1 MPQPLVSNPYKGIY
15 LSINHVPYCRH
26 NEPAVKFTSHKLET
40 YNKVFWKCNRMADS
54 CRGWIWE
61 EDLLTP
67 VRERPPQAI
76 EGAKQEPLFLTRRWT
91 TAEYAPPEPSQSK
104 SETPSSQETMI
115 ELPTTPKR
123 VYKNLEMCG
132 AAPPTPPPTQNKR
145 KREGSSQARGRS
157 TKRAR
162 SQTVNSDAD
171 NAESTDEQSAS
182 ELSLLRTNARLSSLI
197 CTLEEEARRVDK
209 AKDKKIAS
217 LMKQNKMLIE
227 EVKSL
232 IARAGELEEDQSD
245 EE

>member
-1 MPQPLVSNPYKGIY
+1 MDGVSYSILLIEIMCLSRGLV
-15 LSINHVPYCRH
+15 
-26 NEPAVKFTSHKLET
+26 
-40 YNKVFWKCNRMADS
+40 W
-54 CRGWIWE
+54 

-123 VYKNLEMCG
+123 VYKNLEMGG

-145 KREGSSQARGRS
+145 KREGTSQARGRS

-171 NAESTDEQSAS
+171 NAEVRNSQRSHFFDSGTRLKP
-182 ELSLLRTNARLSSLI
+182 ELVN
-197 CTLEEEARRVDK
+197 
-209 AKDKKIAS
+209 
-217 LMKQNKMLIE
+217 
-227 EVKSL
+227 
-232 IARAGELEEDQSD
+232 
-245 EE
+245 